1 MSRNGPAGWA
11 FWLWWVLASGLGWS
25 LGLPVA
31 LVVLRASGNAG
42 ARGRLLAPV
51 VMLAVVSGVAAIVQ
65 WLLLRRHV
73 LRCRWWVLAST
84 LGGALAGGV
93 SEVCIPPVGFA
104 VVGAVTGMA
113 QWLAV
118 RRSIPRA
125 GWRVVASTIGW
136 AAGFPFVFAVSP
148 PVRRAV
154 DLSTIL
160 PVSDMVADIVEMS
173 ALSGVMGAVP
183 AVLSGAVLAWL
194 IRQPDLEARLHVS

>member
-1 MSRNGPAGWA
+1 
-11 FWLWWVLASGLGWS
+11 
-25 LGLPVA
+25 
-31 LVVLRASGNAG
+31 
-42 ARGRLLAPV
+42 
-51 VMLAVVSGVAAIVQ
+51 
-65 WLLLRRHV
+65 
-73 LRCRWWVLAST
+73 
-84 LGGALAGGV
+84 V

-104 VVGAVTGMA
+104 VVGAATGMA